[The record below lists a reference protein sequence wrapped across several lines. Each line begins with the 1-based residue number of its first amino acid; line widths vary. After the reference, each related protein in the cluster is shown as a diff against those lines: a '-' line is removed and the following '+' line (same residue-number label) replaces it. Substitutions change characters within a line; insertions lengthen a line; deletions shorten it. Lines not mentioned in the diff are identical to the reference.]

1 MPVPAMAEPVL
12 DHQRRFEAAV
22 DVIHNLPKNGSYRPS
37 YEVML
42 RFYGLYKQAVC
53 GPCSVPRPGFWDPV
67 GRYKWDAWS
76 CLGQMSSEN
85 AMAAYVEEM
94 KKVAQEVIDTMPM
107 NEKTA
112 SLFHH
117 FEPLYLVIDDIPR
130 PPDSLLALRDGLNNR
145 EKTESPALRTD
156 EHEEH
161 TDTPQELNE
170 QENVQ
175 LTANTVP
182 HGGDP
187 QGNARRGPPGA
198 AGGAGRG
205 GGDGSEGGAELLHDA
220 HLQQQIILAL
230 RRLREDMRSVMDRLE
245 GVERLAAT
253 HAQGAEWSLCRR
265 CADLQEQQPGRY
277 QVMKWIRSERRNGG
291 RGMFQL
297 RPSSC
302 SCCGLSWLRVWFTCC
317 GELTGEAAT
326 LHEEHTHTHTHTLL
340 PSLHSRRR

>member
-1 MPVPAMAEPVL
+1 M
-12 DHQRRFEAAV
+12 
-22 DVIHNLPKNGSYRPS
+22 
-37 YEVML
+37 
-42 RFYGLYKQAVC
+42 
-53 GPCSVPRPGFWDPV
+53 
-67 GRYKWDAWS
+67 
-76 CLGQMSSEN
+76 
-85 AMAAYVEEM
+85 
-94 KKVAQEVIDTMPM
+94 VIDTMPM

-182 HGGDP
+182 HDCRLAEGLVVTSDSESDIFCDSVDSVEQLKVQLVKPNGFHNSPVSQEGSAGLCGRGLVEGRQVGAGRGGEGAEEGKGLGSSRRGRDGGRDGSHHSWRQRGDP